1 MEANMERSVLGDFSQ
16 DQAIEAVTAKY
27 RQICDEGSR
36 KGKKR
41 RPGVSFNCNLP
52 FGVHQ
57 EFQALTQQ
65 LQQLVPSEKSE
76 CTMTNYLIAT
86 IQTVIIPAQK
96 KRLEELRGQGS
107 LYEAA

>member
-1 MEANMERSVLGDFSQ
+1 MDALV
-16 DQAIEAVTAKY
+16 AKY
-27 RQICDEGSR
+27 QGICEESGR

-41 RPGVSFNCNLP
+41 RPGLSFNCNLP

-65 LQQLVPSEKSE
+65 IKEHLHEAEKGE
-76 CTMTNYLIAT
+76 CTMTNYVIAA
-86 IQTVIIPAQK
+86 IQAVIIPAQK
-96 KRLEELRGQGS
+96 RRLEELRGQSS